1 MKKSKGVAIIAIIL
15 ACLIGLGYYTSTIMS
30 ATSTSQKKTDNKTEA
45 EGIKL
50 GLDLSGGVSI
60 TYRIKDKNPSKKDI
74 NDTVAKLEER
84 AESYSTEY
92 AVYPVGDDR
101 ITVEI
106 PGVYDAN
113 AVLRIWEA
121 RDRCI
126 LSYRKIRTVMKTTV
140 MTVPQGNTN

>member
-1 MKKSKGVAIIAIIL
+1 MKKQGRRYNRDYHGLSDRTGIL
-15 ACLIGLGYYTSTIMS
+15 HEHDYVCDKHKSE
-30 ATSTSQKKTDNKTEA
+30 KTDNKTEA

-106 PGVYDAN
+106 PMSMMQMPY
-113 AVLRIWEA
+113 LRIWEA

>member
-1 MKKSKGVAIIAIIL
+1 
-15 ACLIGLGYYTSTIMS
+15 
-30 ATSTSQKKTDNKTEA
+30 
-45 EGIKL
+45 
-50 GLDLSGGVSI
+50 VSI

-101 ITVEI
+101 LTVEI

-113 AVLRIWEA
+113 AVLE
-121 RDRCI
+121 DRGKPGIAVI
-126 LSYRKIRTVMKTTV
+126 LSYRKIRTVIENYSYDSSTRGIQTRI
-140 MTVPQGNTN
+140 MTSRIC

>member
-1 MKKSKGVAIIAIIL
+1 
-15 ACLIGLGYYTSTIMS
+15 MS
-30 ATSTSQKKTDNKTEA
+30 ATSTKSEKKTTTRRKPKVLNLVLIFPVVCPLLT
-45 EGIKL
+45 G
-50 GLDLSGGVSI
+50 S
-60 TYRIKDKNPSKKDI
+60 RIRIHPKKDI

-113 AVLRIWEA
+113 AVLE
-121 RDRCI
+121 D
-126 LSYRKIRTVMKTTV
+126 LGSPGSLYFYRTERF
-140 MTVPQGNTN
+140 GR

>member
-1 MKKSKGVAIIAIIL
+1 M
-15 ACLIGLGYYTSTIMS
+15 
-30 ATSTSQKKTDNKTEA
+30 
-45 EGIKL
+45 
-50 GLDLSGGVSI
+50 SI

-106 PGVYDAN
+106 MVSMMQMPY
-113 AVLRIWEA
+113 LRIWEA

-140 MTVPQGNTN
+140 MTVPQGIQTEL